1 MADTSQSM
9 TKFSNLRALVVLTA
23 CIALAVL
30 TGCGSDDDTTKP
42 APTPTKPTQSLVC
55 PMDAGDAK
63 SFDASTLVGKSVA
76 GAKAEAAKY
85 DCTVRTVELDGKPM
99 AATMDFNH
107 SRINVSVEDNKI
119 TAVHNI
125 G

>member
-1 MADTSQSM
+1 M
-9 TKFSNLRALVVLTA
+9 TNYSDLRATVVLAA

-30 TGCGSDDDTTKP
+30 TGCGSDDDASTTPTP
-42 APTPTKPTQSLVC
+42 APTKPTQSLVC

-76 GAKAEAAKY
+76 DAKTEAAKY
-85 DCTVRTVELDGKPM
+85 GCTVRTVELDGKPM
-99 AATMDFNH
+99 AATMDFNQ
-107 SRINVSVEDNKI
+107 SRINVSVEDNEV
-119 TAVHNI
+119 TAVQNI